1 MTRAETTTTTTMVS
15 SAAARDDDGEE
26 RRQRNDDDDEEN
38 RWSSSS
44 KSLRK
49 NKRYFSVFLMTI
61 TSAFLYAD
69 QNLLA
74 PNLSQAA
81 EEFGFTER
89 EKDVKLAGW
98 LQMAFFVVGSPASLI
113 IGWWCDKTTR
123 RVRLLFV
130 TTLVGEGPCL
140 ATYWVTKYWQLFF
153 LRAMTG
159 IAVGGCLPLLFSLC
173 GDLFSHKTRAKV
185 ASFLTIA
192 TGAGIAFGQIMSGA
206 VGPKYGW
213 KVPFVVSA
221 APAVFFAFLTWMLVD
236 EPVRGGMDVKV
247 KGNHFGHLT
256 EEEEELDKVA
266 TKEGKKKNAKEETP
280 EKNSNDDNSS
290 KRDENEDIISQISA
304 SDIEIYSGKM
314 DVQKLKRHA
323 SENERVGVHPRRV
336 RYNPVGRFE
345 RIFCGLFT
353 RQPRFDRRSGYRSG
367 DFIRFRRC
375 HWRHW
380 RWRLGTTF
388 VQQRQKF
395 GGLTHGFE
403 YHARRVAIVLLRQ
416 FDVFRAF
423 RVSVILFVFCDWSI
437 VLLDAT
443 ERASGVGEHQP
454 AGNSRLGVR
463 MLLPS
468 GRHRER
474 SGPGIH
480 SRFDCRF

>member
-1 MTRAETTTTTTMVS
+1 MFSDVLGDQILAVVLLES
-15 SAAARDDDGEE
+15 DDRDC
-26 RRQRNDDDDEEN
+26 RRGMFASFILVVRGSIQPQ
-38 RWSSSS
+38 
-44 KSLRK
+44 
-49 NKRYFSVFLMTI
+49 KR
-61 TSAFLYAD
+61 
-69 QNLLA
+69 
-74 PNLSQAA
+74 
-81 EEFGFTER
+81 E
-89 EKDVKLAGW
+89 
-98 LQMAFFVVGSPASLI
+98 
-113 IGWWCDKTTR
+113 
-123 RVRLLFV
+123 
-130 TTLVGEGPCL
+130 
-140 ATYWVTKYWQLFF
+140 
-153 LRAMTG
+153 
-159 IAVGGCLPLLFSLC
+159 
-173 GDLFSHKTRAKV
+173 AKV

-247 KGNHFGHLT
+247 KEPFRSPNRRRGKI
-256 EEEEELDKVA
+256 DKVA
-266 TKEGKKKNAKEETP
+266 TKEGKKECEEETP

-314 DVQKLKRHA
+314 DVQKLSDNAVK
-323 SENERVGVHPRRV
+323 SERVGVHPRRV

-403 YHARRVAIVLLRQ
+403 YHAQRVAIVLLRQ